1 MTGNFRNEHD
11 LLGNRDVP
19 AAAYYGVHTLR
30 ARENFAISG
39 VTIAAYPGLIRAL
52 AQIKKAAALANQQLG
67 LLDEHIADAIVAACD
82 EIIAGKL
89 HDEFVVDVIQG
100 GAGT

>member
-1 MTGNFRNEHD
+1 MTGNFRSEHD

-39 VTIAAYPGLIRAL
+39 VTIAAMG
-52 AQIKKAAALANQQLG
+52 
-67 LLDEHIADAIVAACD
+67 E
-82 EIIAGKL
+82 
-89 HDEFVVDVIQG
+89 
-100 GAGT
+100 